1 VTDARSVSRRGRK
14 PKFPPEELRR
24 IMIEAS
30 LAKIRSS
37 GVAYG
42 VSTIR
47 LDDIITETG
56 APRVAAYSLWESDE
70 RSAQENLRRETV
82 LSLLRDMPS
91 GNAEATREIAVE
103 ELANAPDDI
112 GHDPLALRQMV
123 RRIIRRGGAFNHEAL
138 NSPQW
143 RVYAAIVKSATSQT
157 NPDPEV
163 LDAIRQG
170 EQKLVETYAAL
181 FGEFE
186 AVFGLRLRAGYSVEQ
201 FSMCIFALNDG
212 LANRTS
218 EAFANQAVHLEGD
231 EGDTE
236 EWTLFSLGFMALIDQ
251 FFEPRES

>member
-1 VTDARSVSRRGRK
+1 VTDAKSVSRRGRK
-14 PKFPPEELRR
+14 PKFSPEELRR

-37 GVAYG
+37 GVEYG

-91 GNAEATREIAVE
+91 GNAKATRDIAVE
-103 ELANAPDDI
+103 ELASAPDDI
-112 GHDPLALRQMV
+112 EHDPLALRRTV

-143 RVYAAIVKSATSQT
+143 RVYSAIVTSATSQP
-157 NPDPEV
+157 NPDSEV
-163 LDAIRQG
+163 LDAIKEG

-186 AVFGLRLRAGYSVEQ
+186 EVFGLQLRTGFSIEQ
-201 FSMCIFALNDG
+201 FSLCILALNDG

-218 EAFANQAVHLEGD
+218 EVFANQTVHLEEDDG
-231 EGDTE
+231 ELE

-251 FFEPRES
+251 FFEPLEG